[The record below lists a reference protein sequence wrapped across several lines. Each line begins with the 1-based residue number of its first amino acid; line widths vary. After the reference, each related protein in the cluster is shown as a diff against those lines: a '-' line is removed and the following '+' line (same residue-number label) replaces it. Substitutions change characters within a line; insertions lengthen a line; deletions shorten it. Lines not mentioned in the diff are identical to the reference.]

1 MMTGNRMKIPRLRW
15 VIAGLLFTATV
26 INYIDRQALSIVAP
40 VLTRELHLT
49 PVQYANILQGFLYA
63 YTLMY
68 LVSGI
73 LVDRWGTR
81 RALAVF
87 MAWWSLSNVLH
98 AFARSAGELSFFR
111 VLLGIGEPGNF
122 MASARAT
129 SEWYP
134 PKERAFLN
142 GVANS
147 GAAVGAIVAAPLIV
161 WLYQRVGWRSMFVAT
176 GCLGF
181 VWLLAWLALYRLPA
195 EHPLI
200 TESELRF
207 IRDAGG
213 EPSSAALK
221 VRWLDL
227 MRFPQTWGLFWS
239 RFLSD
244 PVWWFYLFWLPKY
257 LVEQRGFTML
267 QMGMLAWAPYLTAD
281 LGSVVGGLFSGYLA
295 SRNWPVL
302 TARRAGM
309 LPFAL
314 LMPLS
319 AVIAFTPS
327 TRLALVII
335 CIVTFAHMAWKTN
348 LMTVSNDI
356 YPTRVVGSVSGLAAF
371 GNGLGG
377 ALFTWM
383 TGHIVQHF
391 SYNAIFIIMGFLHP
405 AAYVIFRLL
414 VRGPVRQLEVQPAA
428 PLREAA
434 GYLAHNFPHIP
445 LAASERFRG
454 KSGLGL

>member
-1 MMTGNRMKIPRLRW
+1 MKVPHLRW

-26 INYIDRQALSIVAP
+26 INYIDRQALSVVAP
-40 VLTRELHLT
+40 VLTKELGLT
-49 PVQYANILQGFLYA
+49 PIQYAGILQGFLYA
-63 YTLMY
+63 YTIMY

-87 MAWWSLSNVLH
+87 MAWWSISNMLH
-98 AFARSAGELSFFR
+98 SFARTAGELGAFR
-111 VLLGIGEPGNF
+111 ILLGIGEPGNF
-122 MASARAT
+122 MAASRAT

-147 GAAVGAIVAAPLIV
+147 GAAVGAIISAPLIV
-161 WLYQRVGWRSMFVAT
+161 WLYVRHGWRSMFVVT
-176 GCLGF
+176 GCFGF
-181 VWLLAWLALYRLPA
+181 VWLLAWLLLYHLP
-195 EHPLI
+195 EKHPLI
-200 TESELRF
+200 TAAELRL
-207 IRDAGG
+207 IQGSGDPQKPLQAT
-213 EPSSAALK
+213 K
-221 VRWLDL
+221 TRWIDL
-227 MRFPQTWGLFWS
+227 LRYPQTWGLFWS

-257 LVEQRGFTML
+257 LVEQRGFTMVE
-267 QMGMLAWAPYLTAD
+267 MGMLAWLPYLTAD
-281 LGSVVGGLFSGYLA
+281 IGSIFGGLLSGYLVK
-295 SRNWPVL
+295 REWPVL
-302 TARRAGM
+302 KARSAGM

-319 AVIAFTPS
+319 VVIAFTPS
-327 TRLALVII
+327 RAVTLLII

-348 LMTVSNDI
+348 LMTLTNDI

-377 ALFTWM
+377 AIFTYL

-391 SYNAIFIIMGFLHP
+391 SYNAIFVIMGFLHP
-405 AAYVIFRLL
+405 AAYVIFKLL
-414 VRGPVRQLEVQPAA
+414 VRGPISSFDGEPALSLNKVA
-428 PLREAA
+428 
-434 GYLAHNFPHIP
+434 I
-445 LAASERFRG
+445 
-454 KSGLGL
+454 